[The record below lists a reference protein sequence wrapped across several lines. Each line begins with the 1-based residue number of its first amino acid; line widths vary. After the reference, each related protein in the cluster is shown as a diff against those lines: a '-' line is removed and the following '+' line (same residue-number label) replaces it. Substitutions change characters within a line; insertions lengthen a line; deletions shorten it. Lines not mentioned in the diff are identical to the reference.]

1 MMNYLKH
8 LYKQYSNS
16 NKLLFVSSI
25 FAIVLAC
32 STYYVISVGSRALGP
47 DPSKVIRLILIDL
60 VAFLLVGVLLARK
73 FLLNFISEKNIKE
86 DEELESDH
94 LHKLTLVGNPSRR
107 PRVSRLQNRIIIAFS
122 LVATVPTIIVSVFS
136 AYFFNF
142 GIQSWFDKKISAVLD
157 QSIIVAGSYLDEH
170 RIQLKETTTSLAA
183 DLSDNYYTLIHNLPY
198 FTEVLHR
205 EAEVRSLN
213 EAIVIHRPTNTVIAN
228 TFLSFALS
236 FATIPMHLIK
246 KADLGDVV
254 EIKSDPTRIRMLVKL
269 KEHNDTYLLVGRL
282 IDNKIIDHIDKTNG
296 AAAEYYRLKTRIYD
310 MQIKF
315 SVVFILIALLLLLA
329 AISWGTIFATKIV
342 TPIRKLV
349 LATEKV
355 KNGDLTAQVP
365 EDNLR
370 NDEISVLSSAFNRM
384 IKQIDRQQR
393 DLLIAQRALAW
404 SDVARKVAHEIKN
417 PLTPIHL
424 ASERLSR
431 KFSNQVTD
439 KAEFDKYVQMII
451 RHTNDIKRIVSEFVN
466 FARLPAPV
474 FIHCDLILLVKSL
487 VESRKLINDTIAYDF
502 VSSEQYLDFICD
514 TTQINQIMINLL
526 KNSEESIVDSKTS
539 LGNILV
545 SIVKTGSSAIVTV
558 EDNGIGFPMHLIDK
572 ATEAYVTTRSK
583 GTGLGLA
590 IIKKIAQDHC
600 ATLDV
605 ANKPT
610 GGAVVSITFNLE
622 QLRQKLNS

>member
-8 LYKQYSNS
+8 LYKECSNS
-16 NKLLFVSSI
+16 NKLLFVLII
-25 FAIVLAC
+25 FIIIIAC
-32 STYYVISVGSRALGP
+32 STYYVISIESKELGP
-47 DPSKVIRLILIDL
+47 DPSRAIGLILIDL
-60 VAFLLVGVLLARK
+60 VALLLVGVVLARK
-73 FLLNFISEKNIKE
+73 FLLNFISEKNVKE
-86 DEELESDH
+86 DEDQDSDN
-94 LHKLTLVGNPSRR
+94 LTLSEDRSRK
-107 PRVSRLQNRIIIAFS
+107 PHVSRLQNRIIIAFS

-157 QSIIVAGSYLDEH
+157 QSIIVAESYLDEH
-170 RIQLKETTTSLAA
+170 RIQLKETTMSLAA
-183 DLSDNYYTLIHNLPY
+183 DLSDMYYDLIHNPPY
-198 FTEVLHR
+198 FTKALNA
-205 EAEVRSLN
+205 EAEIRSLN
-213 EAIVIHRPTNTVIAN
+213 EVIVIHRPTNTVIAN
-228 TFLSFALS
+228 TYLSFALS

-246 KADLGDVV
+246 KADLGEIV
-254 EIKSDPTRIRMLVKL
+254 EINSDPTKIRMLVKL
-269 KEHNDTYLLVGRL
+269 KEHNGTYLLVGRL

-296 AAAEYYRLKTRIYD
+296 AAAEYYRLKTRISG
-310 MQIKF
+310 MEIKF
-315 SVVFILIALLLLLA
+315 SIVFILVALLLLLA

-342 TPIRKLV
+342 NPIKKLV

-355 KNGDLTAQVP
+355 KNGDLTVQVP
-365 EDNLR
+365 EDDSH
-370 NDEISVLSSAFNRM
+370 NDEIRVLSSAFNRM

-393 DLLIAQRALAW
+393 ELVIAQRALAW

-451 RHTNDIKRIVSEFVN
+451 RHTDDIKKIVSEFVN
-466 FARLPAPV
+466 FARLPAPI
-474 FIHCDLILLVKSL
+474 FIHCDLILLVKNL
-487 VESRKLINDTIAYDF
+487 VESRKLINDTIEYEF
-502 VSSEQYLDFICD
+502 VASEPYLNFICD
-514 TTQINQIMINLL
+514 TTQINQIIINLL
-526 KNSEESIVDSKTS
+526 KNSEESIGVSKNT
-539 LGNILV
+539 GNILV
-545 SIVKTGSSAIVTV
+545 SIVKTESTVTITV
-558 EDNGIGFPMHLIDK
+558 EDDGIGFPMHLIDR

-590 IIKKIAQDHC
+590 IIKKIALDHC

-610 GGAVVSITFNLE
+610 EGAVVSITFNLA
-622 QLRQKLNS
+622 QLEQKLNA

>member
-8 LYKQYSNS
+8 LYKECSNS
-16 NKLLFVSSI
+16 NKLLFVLII
-25 FAIVLAC
+25 FIIIVAC
-32 STYYVISVGSRALGP
+32 STYYVISIESKEFGP
-47 DPSKVIRLILIDL
+47 DPSRVIGLILINL
-60 VAFLLVGVLLARK
+60 VTLLLVGVLLARK
-73 FLLNFISEKNIKE
+73 FLLNFISEKNVKE
-86 DEELESDH
+86 DEDSDN
-94 LHKLTLVGNPSRR
+94 LTLPKDHSRR
-107 PRVSRLQNRIIIAFS
+107 PNVLRLQNRIIIAFS

-157 QSIIVAGSYLDEH
+157 QSIIVAELYLDEH
-170 RIQLKETTTSLAA
+170 RIQLKETTISLAA
-183 DLSDNYYTLIHNLPY
+183 DVNDNYYTLVHNLPY
-198 FTEVLHR
+198 FTEVLQR
-205 EAEVRSLN
+205 EAEGRSLN

-236 FATIPMHLIK
+236 FATIPIHLIK
-246 KADLGDVV
+246 KADRGEIV
-254 EIKSDPTRIRMLVKL
+254 EINSDPTRIRMLVKL

-282 IDNKIIDHIDKTNG
+282 IDNKIINHIDKTNG
-296 AAAEYYRLKTRIYD
+296 AAAEYYRLKTRISD
-310 MQIKF
+310 MEIKF
-315 SVVFILIALLLLLA
+315 SIIFILVALLLLLA

-342 TPIRKLV
+342 NPIKKLV

-365 EDNLR
+365 EDDSH
-370 NDEISVLSSAFNRM
+370 NDEIRVLSSAFNRM

-393 DLLIAQRALAW
+393 ELVIAQRALAW

-451 RHTNDIKRIVSEFVN
+451 RHTDDIKKIVSEFVN
-466 FARLPAPV
+466 FARLPAPI
-474 FIHCDLILLVKSL
+474 FIHSDLILLVKNL
-487 VESRKLINDTIAYDF
+487 VESRKLINDTIVYEF
-502 VSSEQYLDFICD
+502 VASEQYLNFICD
-514 TTQINQIMINLL
+514 TTQINQIIINLL
-526 KNSEESIVDSKTS
+526 KNSEESIGLSRNT
-539 LGNILV
+539 GHILV
-545 SIVKTGSSAIVTV
+545 SIVKTESIVTITV
-558 EDNGIGFPMHLIDK
+558 EDDGIGFPIHLIDQ

-590 IIKKIAQDHC
+590 IIKKIALDHC
-600 ATLDV
+600 ATLDL

-610 GGAVVSITFNLE
+610 EGAVVSITFNLA
-622 QLRQKLNS
+622 QLEKKLNA